1 MPRSQKKS
9 KKDQQKKGNPNT
21 TSASSH
27 PQTSGVAIDST
38 PIDTTRAFISPL
50 SCPVTPALQGTP
62 SPHISQADLIRL
74 QLLAAN
80 GSPGFITIPTQVP
93 PSFQLLE
100 SQAAPVSPMK
110 ETSTASEAQ
119 LPAKRTRGRPKK
131 TPPVV
136 DVDTPKGQV
145 SWFEK
150 REDGFSDVDIIALW
164 CAEDDNFKRWKSH
177 IPTKIGVAAQVA
189 DHLKEKNHPKR
200 EPREVDKKIRYLE
213 EQFKSAYK
221 VLNSTG
227 QGILS
232 NDDYKGELEKMDL
245 ISHVVNSDG
254 EEVVVGKLSQTKKKR
269 APENGTALEKAIAIC
284 PWYCLL
290 EAAMLE
296 RSNIIPEATRDTLG
310 NQSSESFTSISNSK
324 RNIVEVDIDDN
335 EDSFMIGSDVE
346 DEKQRFKSEEKEHRD
361 VSKRPNKWGRR
372 ESRNGSASSRDTL
385 GLQNLM
391 QDFLPT
397 KIERDLAAQ
406 EEQKKAKQQMNL
418 NSKIAKAITA
428 MSNNRKEGVQLKREQ
443 LRGEAVTRFM
453 SMGDN
458 FDEAFRKA
466 LVMYPQSQQ
475 HEPPQSQKASGSN
488 VRLEDLPD
496 IPQFDAALSE
506 DSKSSAA
513 PSHGSEDD
521 YDMYMDSSSDV

>member
-27 PQTSGVAIDST
+27 PQTWGVAIDST
-38 PIDTTRAFISPL
+38 PIDTTKAFISPL

-62 SPHISQADLIRL
+62 LPHISQADLIQL

-110 ETSTASEAQ
+110 ETSTASEAP
-119 LPAKRTRGRPKK
+119 LPVKQTQGRPKK

-150 REDGFSDVDIIALW
+150 QEDGFLDVDIIVLW
-164 CAEDDNFKRWKSH
+164 CAEDYNFKCWKSH

-189 DHLKEKNHPKR
+189 DHLKEKNHPKQP
-200 EPREVDKKIRYLE
+200 PREVDKKIRYLE

-245 ISHVVNSDG
+245 ISQVVNSDG

-269 APENGTALEKAIAIC
+269 APENGTALAIC

-296 RSNIIPEATRDTLG
+296 QSNIIPEATWDTLG
-310 NQSSESFTSISNSK
+310 NQSSESFTSISNTQ
-324 RNIVEVDIDDN
+324 RNIVEVDIDNN

-346 DEKQRFKSEEKEHRD
+346 DKKQIIESEEKEHQD

-372 ESRNGSASSRDTL
+372 ESRNGSASSCNTL

-397 KIERDLAAQ
+397 KIKQDLSAQ
-406 EEQKKAKQQMNL
+406 GEQKKAKQQMNL

-428 MSNNRKEGVQLKREQ
+428 MSNNRKEGVQLKCTQ

-475 HEPPQSQKASGSN
+475 HQPPQSQQASSSN
-488 VRLEDLPD
+488 VCLEDLPD
-496 IPQFDAALSE
+496 IPQFDAALSK
-506 DSKSSAA
+506 DYKSSA

-521 YDMYMDSSSDV
+521 YDMYMDSLSDV